1 MVTFSHIIEPY
12 NTCMYYGIATVS
24 VIKRKIVNCCCCSS
38 QDLSKDAVDEM
49 LSVDDETADALAE
62 FDFVMGEDSGSETD
76 VTVIE
81 MEDNTAVLE
90 DMDINMPEEGEYP
103 APQGKNCSSC
113 FF

>member
-1 MVTFSHIIEPY
+1 M
-12 NTCMYYGIATVS
+12 N
-24 VIKRKIVNCCCCSS
+24 CCCSS

-90 DMDINMPEEGEYP
+90 DMDITMPEEGEYL

-113 FF
+113 LF

>member
-1 MVTFSHIIEPY
+1 
-12 NTCMYYGIATVS
+12 
-24 VIKRKIVNCCCCSS
+24 
-38 QDLSKDAVDEM
+38 
-49 LSVDDETADALAE
+49 
-62 FDFVMGEDSGSETD
+62 MGEDSGSETD

-113 FF
+113 LF